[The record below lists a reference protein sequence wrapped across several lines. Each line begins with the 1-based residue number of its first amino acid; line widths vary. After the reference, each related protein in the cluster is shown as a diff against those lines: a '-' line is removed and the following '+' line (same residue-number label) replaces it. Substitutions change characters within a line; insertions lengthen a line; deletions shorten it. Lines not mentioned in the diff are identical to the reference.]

1 MEANHCPS
9 VPLTQNYGHVILRT
23 PYLSNWLDL
32 EIRASPER
40 GILAKK

>member
-1 MEANHCPS
+1 MEANPCPS
-9 VPLTQNYGHVILRT
+9 NPLVQNYGHGILRT

-32 EIRASPER
+32 EIPASPER